1 MPFAKEYNEHLKREI
16 NIDVESLIEAVNK
29 AAGRD
34 VYEHQS
40 NDHAHMVTAEGK
52 QYISYGALAE
62 AYNLDIRDFTVT
74 EVNR

>member
-1 MPFAKEYNEHLKREI
+1 MPFAKEYNQHLQREI
-16 NIDVESLIEAVNK
+16 SIDVDSLLKAVK
-29 AAGRD
+29 EVAGHD

-52 QYISYGALAE
+52 RYNNYGALAE
-62 AYNLDIRDFTVT
+62 AYHLDIRNYTVT